1 VYLVLVYSVS
11 RPFGA
16 SAQAGFGIGLRVV
29 QACFL
34 PVVAL
39 GFAVSPVAGQNFGAR
54 KAERVKATFRTA
66 AAIAGAA
73 MLVLAAVVWL
83 FGDRMVQIFSGDPA
97 VLSVGEVYLHV
108 VAWNFVAS
116 GVIFVTSSMF
126 QAMGNTIP
134 SLITSGFRIV
144 LIAIPVL
151 MLAGASGFTLL
162 WVWYISVAAV
172 YIQLSMNLLLLRREF
187 RRRLAFTPGA
197 DVAAPQPEVPVLVPE
212 A

>member
-1 VYLVLVYSVS
+1 MLKIGLPAGAEFALMAVYLVLVYSVS

-54 KAERVKATFRTA
+54 KAARVRETFRTA
-66 AAIAGAA
+66 ASIAGAA
-73 MLVLAAVVWL
+73 MLVLAVVVWL
-83 FGDRMVQIFSGDPA
+83 FGDRMVQVFSADPA
-97 VLSVGEVYLHV
+97 VIAVGDVYLHV

-134 SLITSGFRIV
+134 SLITSG
-144 LIAIPVL
+144 IPDCDHRHTRL
-151 MLAGASGFTLL
+151 HTGRRTRL
-162 WVWYISVAAV
+162 YPAV
-172 YIQLSMNLLLLRREF
+172 GLVHLC
-187 RRRLAFTPGA
+187 RRRSSFSS
-197 DVAAPQPEVPVLVPE
+197 
-212 A
+212 